1 MNSFLKENKKNVFL
15 YKIDLES
22 SEWKNLH
29 VYVCL
34 ADALSRTFTRPIF
47 IIAIFP

>member
-1 MNSFLKENKKNVFL
+1 MSSFLKEKKKVFL
-15 YKIDLES
+15 YEIDSEN

-34 ADALSRTFTRPIF
+34 ADALSRSIF